1 MFNRLKEYS
10 TKALG
15 NSTLFIILGILTVLP
30 LVLLSLF
37 YNPGSDDFDYSY
49 ESQTEAFWPLQIRR
63 YYQWSGRYFSNGLL
77 SLNPLTYENYT
88 LLKVVPILLLA
99 LFVGSLYYFISSAAT
114 PLSSKSKLA
123 FVGGFTFLY
132 IAQLPD
138 ICEGFYWMPG
148 SLQNQLPTSLVL
160 LFFGSLLRFYQ
171 HKKSIHFIGML
182 GLLGALLG
190 CNELTVVL
198 FLLLMLGIFF
208 YRAVILKKPSTS
220 LGIYVIATLLFSL
233 VEVLAPGNAVRATN
247 IPVKHQLFLSLFK
260 SVQLTIGY
268 SIKWMPLVML
278 VAAFFLD
285 SIKKEL
291 GAQKYKEWFIHP
303 LGAFALL
310 LATVYCGIF
319 PGMWSLNGPPPDR
332 AINTI
337 YFFFLFAAFY
347 AIGASLHFL
356 MLHKPTSF
364 QQLKGARVLFG
375 LLIVAQFLANEP
387 IVTAYKDVLSGKAY
401 RYDLEMRDRFN
412 RIKACQDTLCV
423 VPPLRNKP
431 KTIYNEVDFSLTTD
445 KNNWK
450 NQEVSRYFRKTVVVS
465 KPKDSIF
472 VE

>member
-1 MFNRLKEYS
+1 MFNKLKEYG

-15 NSTLFIILGILTVLP
+15 NNTLFISLGILTVLP
-30 LVLLSLF
+30 LVLLSFF

-63 YYQWSGRYFSNGLL
+63 YCQWSGRYFSNGLL

-114 PLSSKSKLA
+114 PLTTKSKMA
-123 FVGGFTFLY
+123 FVGGFIFLY

-160 LFFGSLLRFYQ
+160 LFLGSLWRFYQ
-171 HKKSIHFIGML
+171 HKKSIHAIGML
-182 GLLGALLG
+182 LLLGALLG
-190 CNELTVVL
+190 CNEITVVL
-198 FLLLMLGIFF
+198 FLLLMLGIFC
-208 YRAVILKKPSTS
+208 YRTWILKKAAGSI
-220 LGIYVIATLLFSL
+220 GIYLIATLFFSL

-247 IPVKHQLFLSLFK
+247 IPVKHQLFLSIFK
-260 SVQLTIGY
+260 SLQLTVGY
-268 SIKWMPLVML
+268 IVTWIPLVLL
-278 VAAFFLD
+278 VVAFFLEG
-285 SIKKEL
+285 IKKEL
-291 GAQKYKEWFIHP
+291 GTLKYKEWFIHP

-310 LATVYCGIF
+310 FATVYCGIF

-337 YFFFLFAAFY
+337 YFFFLFVAFY
-347 AIGASLHFL
+347 AIGAVVHYL
-356 MLHKPTSF
+356 MLNKPDSF

-387 IVTAYKDVLSGKAY
+387 IVTAYKDLFSGKAY
-401 RYDLEMRDRFN
+401 RYDLEMKDRFN

-423 VPPLRNKP
+423 VPPLKNKP

-445 KNNWK
+445 INNWK
-450 NQEVSRYFRKTVVVS
+450 NAEVSRYFRKQVVIS
-465 KPKDSIF
+465 KPTDSIF